1 MLYMPVLFFII
12 FLHFI
17 ILQAGFYVI
26 PE

>member
-12 FLHFI
+12 FCTLLF
-17 ILQAGFYVI
+17 LQAGFYVI